1 MSPCIDTVTA
11 NRLRKCRRLWSV
23 MRLTCEKGNLMA
35 RGNLMKE
42 AT

>member
-11 NRLRKCRRLWSV
+11 NRLRKLYLWSV
-23 MRLTCEKGNLMA
+23 MRLLCEQ
-35 RGNLMKE
+35 GNLMKE